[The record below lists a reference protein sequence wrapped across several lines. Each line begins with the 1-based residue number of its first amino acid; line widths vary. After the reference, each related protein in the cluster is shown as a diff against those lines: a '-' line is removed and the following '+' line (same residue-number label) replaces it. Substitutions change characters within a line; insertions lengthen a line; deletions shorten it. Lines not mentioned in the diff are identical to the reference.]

1 MNCADRGPDLVARHL
16 GELETAPLAELES
29 HLAACAPCRTES
41 AQLTAILDE
50 SRALPQVAPSATVW
64 NDLRQAVAEEERV
77 GTLLTALALGQLEG
91 SEESE
96 ARELVASNSE
106 RGAEL
111 RAIETLLEGARS
123 APQIAPSPRVLQRL
137 RQAVRDDDQPESG
150 DPDVDGDHVPAPI
163 RRNGRPLRLLS
174 WLLPAAAAAAVLVA
188 LSLNGAPE
196 PGLHVVAGQLLIRPA
211 NGQPVS
217 EDWVTRSNG
226 PVHFGVG
233 DELQAHEGAVQVRV
247 RCDGEPATN
256 ERPHDE
262 PPAGVVDLEL
272 GPGARLER
280 LARREFRLTAGG
292 VEVHAGQFGGSKDK
306 RLTVRHGDS
315 AVLVEGTRFHVATV
329 GARLAV
335 HVFEGSVRL
344 VTSKNAK
351 GVIVK
356 AGEAGLADGTRA
368 HKQKATEG
376 GSGHGHRNFGG
387 LLAPRL
393 GLTLPKAKI
402 TRSGRLRI
410 DAVLATGPGGAVQIV
425 PFADSDAILAV
436 RLKGPGASPKTVKL
450 LESMLRTTADPPAR
464 DLRGSAGQSR
474 LLEPDRPYRLEFDLP
489 RLDLEPGTWEVVLM
503 YTSYRKHSR
512 GVEWLGVVESA
523 PARLEV
529 TE

>member
-1 MNCADRGPDLVARHL
+1 MNCAARGPDLVARH
-16 GELETAPLAELES
+16 
-29 HLAACAPCRTES
+29 ES

-50 SRALPQVAPSATVW
+50 SRALPQVAPSASVW

-91 SEESE
+91 PEESE
-96 ARELVASNSE
+96 ARELVAGSSE
-106 RGAEL
+106 RAAEL
-111 RAIETLLEGARS
+111 RAIESLLEGARS
-123 APQIAPSPRVLQRL
+123 APQIAPSPRVLQLL
-137 RQAVRDDDQPESG
+137 RQAVRNEDQPESG
-150 DPDVDGDHVPAPI
+150 DLDVDGDHIPAPV

-174 WLLPAAAAAAVLVA
+174 WLVPVAVAAAVLIAV
-188 LSLNGAPE
+188 SLDRAPE
-196 PGLHVVAGQLLIRPA
+196 PGLHVVASQLLIRPA
-211 NGQPVS
+211 NGQPAS

-233 DELQAHEGAVQVRV
+233 DELQAHEGTVQVRV

-256 ERPHDE
+256 ERPRDE

-280 LARREFRLTAGG
+280 LAAREFRLTAGG

-329 GARLAV
+329 GGRLAV

-344 VTSKNAK
+344 ITSKDAK
-351 GVIVK
+351 GVTVT

-368 HKQKATEG
+368 HKQKATG
-376 GSGHGHRNFGG
+376 GPGSGHGNLGG

-393 GLTLPKAKI
+393 ELTLPSAKI
-402 TRSGRLRI
+402 TGSGRLQI

-436 RLKGPGASPKTVKL
+436 RLKGPGARPKTVKL
-450 LESMLRTTADPPAR
+450 LESMLRTPANPAAR
-464 DLRGSAGQSR
+464 DLRGSAGHSR
-474 LLEPDRPYRLEFDLP
+474 LLKPDRPYRLEFDLP
-489 RLDLEPGTWEVVLM
+489 GLDLEPGTWEVVLM

-512 GVEWLGVVESA
+512 GAEWLGVVESA
-523 PARLEV
+523 PAALEV